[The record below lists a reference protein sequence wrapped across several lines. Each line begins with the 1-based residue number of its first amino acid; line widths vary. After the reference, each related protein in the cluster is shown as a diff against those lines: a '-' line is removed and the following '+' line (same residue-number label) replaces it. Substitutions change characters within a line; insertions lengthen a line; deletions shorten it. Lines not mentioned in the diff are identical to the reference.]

1 MMSSQMEKR
10 TVTNT
15 ESVLINN
22 TKNPP
27 KMEMKLAEEQ
37 TEMLETKLDY
47 VKAEEKEKETAANT
61 GSTNGLEN
69 EPKNPPKM
77 EKELTKQ
84 PNDILKAKVDYV
96 KAKRGNLPALHFAAY
111 MTDVEVCRHL
121 VEQEG
126 ADINELSSKYGA
138 TALHYA
144 AMNGHRGEDVIDYFL
159 EKGCDLEK
167 TDSNENKPVFCAL
180 KAGNFEL
187 AIKLFHLSQDRR
199 NLESRTSLLCFSLEM
214 NNLEFAKYVSKFD
227 EILCKDPDYDLQV
240 ILTACKYGNLAI
252 CKWLHEKVK
261 IHRTWFWGDTL
272 KNKILCHAASNR
284 YYARDILQYLFSRFK
299 SSTDEKRNAYGNALV
314 AVFQRNTFNPV
325 RAEEFLQLLRCNVRF
340 KISGFT
346 LMHYAVTSSLAAV
359 QFVYGK
365 DISLI
370 DEVSDDGATVL
381 HLAAMLGNV
390 DICMWLINH
399 GQDIYAVNK
408 NNFGTFLHYAAQ
420 NVSYGAVIIKKFGP
434 KVLKFVNRV
443 DEYSYTP
450 LHYALVNK
458 NNATEIARTLITFCA
473 DLSVKREGNNF
484 LHFCIA
490 QGNLECAKL
499 IHAKNSNLIKKKGE
513 GGKTTLH
520 IAADN
525 FNEEIC
531 AWLVKEGCDPRE
543 LTVGEKSV
551 LESTCSADAKKFFQ
565 SVITTKK

>member
-1 MMSSQMEKR
+1 MSSKMEKR

-15 ESVLINN
+15 ENVLKNN

-27 KMEMKLAEEQ
+27 KMEMKLAEQ
-37 TEMLETKLDY
+37 QKEMLETKLDY
-47 VKAEEKEKETAANT
+47 VKAEEKDKETVANT
-61 GSTNGLEN
+61 GSTNGLKK
-69 EPKNPPKM
+69 EPENPPKM
-77 EKELTKQ
+77 EKELTNQ
-84 PNDILKAKVDYV
+84 PNDIVKAKVDYV
-96 KAKRGNLPALHFAAY
+96 KAKRGNLPALHFAAFK
-111 MTDVEVCRHL
+111 TDVEVCRHL
-121 VEQEG
+121 VEQKG
-126 ADINELSSKYGA
+126 VDINELCSKNGA

-144 AMNGHRGEDVIDYFL
+144 AMNEHRGEDVIDYLL

-167 TDSNENKPVFCAL
+167 TDRHEKKPVFYAL
-180 KAGNFEL
+180 KVGNYEL

-214 NNLEFAKYVSKFD
+214 NNLEFAKYVSKND
-227 EILCKDPDYDLQV
+227 EILCKDRDYDLEV
-240 ILTACKYGNLAI
+240 ILKACKYGDLAI
-252 CKWLHEKVK
+252 CKWLHEEVK
-261 IHRTWFWGDTL
+261 IHCTWIWGDTV
-272 KNKILCHAASNR
+272 KNKILCHAAWNR
-284 YYARDILQYLFSRFK
+284 YYAREILQYLFSRFK

-314 AVFQRNTFNPV
+314 AIFQRNTFNPV
-325 RAEEFLQLLRCNVRF
+325 GAEMFLQLLGCSNVRF

-365 DISLI
+365 DIRLI
-370 DEVSDDGATVL
+370 NVVSDDGATVL
-381 HLAAMLGNV
+381 HIAAMLGNV
-390 DICMWLINH
+390 DICMWLINL
-399 GQDIYAVNK
+399 GQDIYTANK
-408 NNFGTFLHYAAQ
+408 NNHGTFLHYAAQ
-420 NVSYGAVIIKKFGP
+420 NVSCGDLIIKKFGH
-434 KVLKFVNRV
+434 KVLKLLNRG
-443 DEYSYTP
+443 DKYSYTP
-450 LHYALVNK
+450 LHWAVINK
-458 NNATEIARTLITFCA
+458 NYAIEISRTLLNFGA

-490 QGNLECAKL
+490 QGNLGCAKL

-543 LTVGEKSV
+543 LTVGGKSV

>member
-1 MMSSQMEKR
+1 MSSKMEKS

-15 ESVLINN
+15 ENVLKNN

-27 KMEMKLAEEQ
+27 KMEMKLAEEKK
-37 TEMLETKLDY
+37 EMLETKLDY
-47 VKAEEKEKETAANT
+47 VKAEEKDKETAANT
-61 GSTNGLEN
+61 GSTNGLKK

-77 EKELTKQ
+77 EKELTNQ

-111 MTDVEVCRHL
+111 KTDVEVCRHL
-121 VEQEG
+121 VEQKG
-126 ADINELSSKYGA
+126 ADINELCSKNGA

-144 AMNGHRGEDVIDYFL
+144 AMNEHRGEDLIDYLL

-167 TDSNENKPVFCAL
+167 TDSHEKKPVFYAL
-180 KAGNFEL
+180 KVGNYEL

-199 NLESRTSLLCFSLEM
+199 NLESRSSLLCFSLEM
-214 NNLEFAKYVSKFD
+214 NNLEFAKYVSKND
-227 EILCKDPDYDLQV
+227 EILCKDRDYDLQV
-240 ILTACKYGNLAI
+240 ILTACKYGDLAI
-252 CKWLHEKVK
+252 CEWLHEEVK
-261 IHRTWFWGDTL
+261 IHCMWIWEDTV
-272 KNKILCHAASNR
+272 KSKILCHAASNR
-284 YYARDILQYLFSRFK
+284 YYSREILQYLFSLLQ
-299 SSTDEKRNAYGNALV
+299 SSTDEQRNAYGNALV
-314 AVFQRNTFNPV
+314 AIFQRNTFNPV
-325 RAEEFLQLLRCNVRF
+325 RAEMLLELLGCNVRF

-370 DEVSDDGATVL
+370 DVVSDDGATVL

-390 DICMWLINH
+390 DMCMWLINH
-399 GQDIYAVNK
+399 GQDICAVNK
-408 NNFGTFLHYAAQ
+408 NNDGTFLHYAAQ
-420 NVSYGAVIIKKFGP
+420 NVSSGDLIIQKFGHN
-434 KVLKFVNRV
+434 LLDFVNRV

-450 LHYALVNK
+450 LHFALVNK
-458 NNATEIARTLITFCA
+458 NNATEIAGTLLNFGA
-473 DLSVKREGNNF
+473 DLSVKQKGNNF
-484 LHFCIA
+484 LHFCIVM
-490 QGNLECAKL
+490 GKLECAKFV
-499 IHAKNSNLIKKKGE
+499 HAKDKNQIKEKGE

-520 IAADN
+520 IAADH

-531 AWLVKEGCDPRE
+531 AWLVSVGADPQE
-543 LTVGEKSV
+543 TSVGGKSV